1 MKKRKWLFLL
11 LIIPLISIII
21 IIKFRYE
28 YIPSSDE
35 IIEEI
40 KATKG
45 YKAKVNYLFINQKS
59 KYSENAV
66 IYYSEDSCNKIQ
78 FENGIEEKYIDEDI
92 EIKGEQKLYKIDKEL
107 YDTYSLAF
115 VEKIMKNKVLNI
127 SEDSEEWGEIE
138 YINIE
143 MLLKG
148 NNENINKANLYI
160 DKKNKVPIM
169 IRVFDRNNKLRIV
182 IKFEEFQYLDNIE
195 TIKKYILINKKCKK
209 SF

>member
-92 EIKGEQKLYKIDKEL
+92 EMKGEQKLYKINKEL

-195 TIKKYILINKKCKK
+195 KR
-209 SF
+209 

>member
-21 IIKFRYE
+21 IITFRYE

-40 KATKG
+40 KTTKG

-66 IYYSEDSCNKIQ
+66 VYYSEGSCNKIQ

-92 EIKGEQKLYKIDKEL
+92 EMKGEQKLYKINKEL

-148 NNENINKANLYI
+148 INENINKANLYI

-195 TIKKYILINKKCKK
+195 KR
-209 SF
+209 

>member
-195 TIKKYILINKKCKK
+195 KR
-209 SF
+209 

>member
-1 MKKRKWLFLL
+1 
-11 LIIPLISIII
+11 
-21 IIKFRYE
+21 
-28 YIPSSDE
+28 
-35 IIEEI
+35 
-40 KATKG
+40 
-45 YKAKVNYLFINQKS
+45 
-59 KYSENAV
+59 
-66 IYYSEDSCNKIQ
+66 
-78 FENGIEEKYIDEDI
+78 
-92 EIKGEQKLYKIDKEL
+92 
-107 YDTYSLAF
+107 
-115 VEKIMKNKVLNI
+115 MKNKVLNI

-195 TIKKYILINKKCKK
+195 KR
-209 SF
+209 

>member
-21 IIKFRYE
+21 IITFRYE

-92 EIKGEQKLYKIDKEL
+92 EMKGEQKLYKINKEL

-195 TIKKYILINKKCKK
+195 KR
-209 SF
+209 